1 MVCLSFD
8 VHLCDIHEYLVTF
21 LKVNFGSIQLTWSAS
36 PVSVYCHLPQGFR
49 MASNDLAGNN
59 YRKVTSLSVP
69 KVILRFLHSL
79 GKRNDWVEAG
89 EVVFDAALDNYSS
102 PSGWQESALSQA
114 KFLAVQDKPTGRLRK
129 LKVGLENRVRWTPCM
144 FGSATLPINFVC

>member
-1 MVCLSFD
+1 
-8 VHLCDIHEYLVTF
+8 
-21 LKVNFGSIQLTWSAS
+21 
-36 PVSVYCHLPQGFR
+36 

-79 GKRNDWVEAG
+79 GKKNDWVEAG
-89 EVVFDAALDNYSS
+89 EVVFDVAVDNYDS

-114 KFLAVQDKPTGRLRK
+114 KFLAEQDEPTGRLQR
-129 LKVGLENRVRWTPCM
+129 LKVGLGKRLRWTPCT
-144 FGSATLPINFVC
+144 FDTLPMRLGG